1 MMKKKLKKLQK
12 KNRILIWINCILAC
26 IILLAAGTLAAYTSL
41 SNAKRTVS
49 TVGSKQFFS
58 SNILTEYDK
67 DTEIQRKAMSFS
79 SDVEEN
85 TFIISVC
92 NYSQGDKTKW
102 STEDINYTLSVE
114 LDDLDGNQVT
124 DEAVLSRYKWNNTAF
139 SELSTSS
146 LKATLSGKEA
156 EEDLYTVT
164 VPTEFMKSYRIKVK
178 AVSDISRYSPLG
190 RVITVAE
197 EITTSK
203 WKLNF
208 LNAEMQQ
215 NAYELGCINTILSGS
230 EQATLKLKWDAE
242 HVEIDPWFLEDI
254 GLTADSI
261 QTDGVWSYIEFEA
274 GGVDEDNNP
283 RPNQYNVIFYRTK
296 AAHGDDASVETW
308 TDIKGYIE
316 LESTTISE

>member
-1 MMKKKLKKLQK
+1 
-12 KNRILIWINCILAC
+12 
-26 IILLAAGTLAAYTSL
+26 
-41 SNAKRTVS
+41 
-49 TVGSKQFFS
+49 
-58 SNILTEYDK
+58 
-67 DTEIQRKAMSFS
+67 MSFS
-79 SDVEEN
+79 SDVDEN

-102 STEDINYTLSVE
+102 STEDITYTLSVE

-124 DEAVLSRYKWNNTAF
+124 DESVLSRYKWNNTAF
-139 SELSTSS
+139 SELSASS

-156 EEDLYTVT
+156 AEDLYTVT
-164 VPTEFMKSYRIKVK
+164 VPTEFMKLYRIKVK
-178 AVSDISRYSPLG
+178 AVSNISRYSPLG

-203 WKLNF
+203 WKLSF

-230 EQATLKLKWDAE
+230 EQATLKLKWNAE

-254 GLTADSI
+254 GLTSESVK
-261 QTDGVWSYIEFEA
+261 TDGVWHYIEFEA

-296 AAHGDDASVETW
+296 AVHSDDNPVETRS
-308 TDIKGYIE
+308 DIKGYIE